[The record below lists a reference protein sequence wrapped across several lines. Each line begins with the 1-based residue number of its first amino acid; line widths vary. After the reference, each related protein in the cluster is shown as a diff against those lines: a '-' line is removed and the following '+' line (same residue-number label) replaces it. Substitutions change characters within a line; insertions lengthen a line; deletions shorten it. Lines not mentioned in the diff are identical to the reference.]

1 MEEGCLSYPDLFIE
15 IERSESIVVKYEDKD
30 KVDHK
35 IKLDGFAARVFL
47 HEYDHMQGI
56 NFTDL

>member
-1 MEEGCLSYPDLFIE
+1 V
-15 IERSESIVVKYEDKD
+15 ERSESIVVKYEDKD

-35 IKLDGFAARVFL
+35 IKLNGFAARVFL